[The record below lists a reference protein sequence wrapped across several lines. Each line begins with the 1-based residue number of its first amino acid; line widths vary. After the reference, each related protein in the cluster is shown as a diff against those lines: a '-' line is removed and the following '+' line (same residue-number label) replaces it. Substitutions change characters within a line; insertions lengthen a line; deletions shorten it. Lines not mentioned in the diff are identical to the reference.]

1 MKHILLSKDG
11 KTICERANVG
21 NTKADFL
28 AKHLTLY
35 NTLTFIHNFHVYKYK
50 RQRTAHKESK
60 QLHHHLHLI
69 ELTLLSLFPIF

>member
-28 AKHLTLY
+28 AKHLTLS
-35 NTLTFIHNFHVYKYK
+35 NTLTFIHDFHVYKYK

-60 QLHHHLHLI
+60 QLHHYLHLI
-69 ELTLLSLFPIF
+69 ELILLSLFPIF